1 MRIMIFGAAGFIGGQ
16 IARAAVNRG
25 WEVHGLR
32 RGVSTGAVGDLPV
45 QWHSGTL
52 TDTAA
57 LTRALRGC
65 DVLYHAAGYYPTTHH
80 ALRPAMH
87 AAATEMRSVLIAARR
102 GEVPRVVYTSSLST
116 IGTPPPDAGRLADER
131 DAYLPGSAPSAYY
144 EAKWLMEQEALR
156 TVINGLLPVVT
167 LIPGAVFGPGDV
179 KPTTGE
185 LLLRIGQG
193 RVPAAIDVE
202 TNFVDGRDVAD
213 AHIAAAEYGESG
225 QRYIIGGYN
234 LNVADVIR
242 DAAQIAGV
250 KPPRF
255 TLSRRSASRLMSV
268 ARTLRLPISDLL
280 FGLDHFQPLDAS
292 KGWKTF
298 GFTPRPFADTLRD
311 TLDWFGNNG
320 YL

>member
-16 IARAAVNRG
+16 IARAAVSQG

-32 RGVSTGAVGDLPV
+32 RSASTGAVGDLPI
-45 QWHSGTL
+45 QWHNGTL
-52 TDTAA
+52 ADTAG

-87 AAATEMRSVLIAARR
+87 AAAAEMRSVLTATRR
-102 GEVPRVVYTSSLST
+102 ANVPRLVYTSSLST
-116 IGTPPPDAGRLADER
+116 IGAPPLDAGRLADER

-156 TVINGLLPVVT
+156 AVINGLPVVT
-167 LIPGAVFGPGDV
+167 LIPSAVFGPGDV

-185 LLLRIGQG
+185 LLLLIGKG

-213 AHIAAAEYGESG
+213 AHIAAAEHGESG

-242 DAAQIAGV
+242 DAARIAGV

-255 TLSRRSASRLMSV
+255 TLSHRSASRLMWV

-280 FGLDHFQPLDAS
+280 FGIDHFQPLDSS
-292 KGWKTF
+292 KGWQTF
-298 GFTPRPFADTLRD
+298 GFTPRPFADTIRD
-311 TLDWFGNNG
+311 TLDWFGMNG